1 MLLAGDCVQLLCV
14 LQLHLDVCVVFAAI
28 FALEK
33 EDFDLTVA
41 FTCLNREYMCVCVE
55 VFPVCESISLQLYS
69 LQQLYSLKQ
78 LRPDQT

>member
-33 EDFDLTVA
+33 GDFD
-41 FTCLNREYMCVCVE
+41 LNREYMCVCVC
-55 VFPVCESISLQLYS
+55 VC
-69 LQQLYSLKQ
+69 
-78 LRPDQT
+78 